1 MASSSFNA
9 LGGITVGIPPVEVVD
24 SNGNVVTNVFTSGNV
39 KAANIYADNYKFS
52 NGQAFTFLAA
62 GSNTQVQFNNAGN
75 LGASS
80 ALTFNSTNSTL
91 TASNVTVT
99 NETNLGAIENITMLG
114 GVAGYFLQT
123 DGTGNLTWSAAGGGG
138 GNGSPGGAN
147 TQVQF
152 NDAGEF
158 GADTGFTYNKTTHT
172 LSSQQFSASSG
183 QITTTNSNLV
193 SANYVVTSNITAS
206 NILDASTTTLV
217 NLGNVSN
224 VKITGGSTN
233 YILMTDGV
241 GNLSWV
247 AKPTS
252 PPGGANTQVQYNLDG
267 AFAGSNK
274 LTFDVT
280 TGILSVD
287 QVNTNNA
294 FLGNTANANFFQ
306 GDGSLLS
313 NITAAN
319 INGTVTAA
327 SRAATVTTNAQPNI
341 TSVGTLT
348 GLVSTGVVNL
358 VSASNVSLGPVT
370 NVHITGGTVGQF
382 LQTDGTGTLSW
393 ATAGGGGG
401 NGTPGGVNTF
411 VQFNDSGEF
420 GGSGNFVYNNSTKT
434 LTVDKIVSNGS
445 GLTYVSGANVSGAV
459 AFATTANAVAG
470 ANVSGAVSF
479 ATTANAVAGGNVSGA
494 VGLATYATT
503 ANNVAG
509 ANVSGF
515 VANANVANTAYAV
528 AGANVSGAVSFA
540 TTANAVAGGNV
551 SGAVGLA
558 TYATTANAVAGSNV
572 SGQVGNSIIA
582 GTVYTAAQPNI
593 TSVGTLSALNV
604 TTTIATGNVSATGNL
619 AVIGTAN
626 FYTSPLINLG
636 SISNVRI
643 GGGLNGYVI
652 ATDGTGNLTWTA
664 QSGGGGGNGTPGG
677 TNTQVQFNNAGDFG
691 ASSALTF
698 NDSTKKLNVVGDVVA
713 NSFQMGTGIN
723 LFTTQTVVIAN
734 TSSITADQVLY
745 TAPISSVVGADFVIV
760 ATDTGGTKRQISKVS
775 SVTSDSTVAYNEYAG
790 LNVGGQVGSFSVT
803 YNAVGPNIQLQ
814 VTPSSA
820 NLTNYKIMVIQYAP

>member
-503 ANNVAG
+503 AN
-509 ANVSGF
+509 
-515 VANANVANTAYAV
+515 
-528 AGANVSGAVSFA
+528 
-540 TTANAVAGGNV
+540 
-551 SGAVGLA
+551 
-558 TYATTANAVAGSNV
+558 AVAGSNV